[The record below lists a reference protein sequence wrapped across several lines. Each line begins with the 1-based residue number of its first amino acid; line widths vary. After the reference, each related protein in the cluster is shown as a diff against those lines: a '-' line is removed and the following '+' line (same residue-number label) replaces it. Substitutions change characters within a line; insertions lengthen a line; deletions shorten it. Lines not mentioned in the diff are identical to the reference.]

1 MRESLAAMKALLTVE
16 EGGGGEGEGEGEGE
30 GGGEEEESIEID
42 GEGEGEEE
50 NEDEEEAV
58 ERGREI
64 EMKMEDDSD
73 EEDDERKHKD
83 EVDDGVAVEGSRPLP
98 TDSINRTDEEASNM
112 AQKSVAKLTRHNIHN
127 VQERIQAL
135 EVESKHKSKFKLKL
149 KTVLKEN
156 DSVNRN
162 KSGQHKW
169 NGNSNINMNGNMN
182 YYDGQKVDSEEIHI
196 VIVPRAPVKVNTS
209 HDVHNRSNPLIP
221 HDKSLISI
229 KNGMKFTEC
238 SSHLEACSA
247 GMIRLRALIS
257 KDEVDLT
264 LVIHEPEIW
273 TRLETIINHE
283 SICYFIFFFMHRS
296 RTKKYFLP
304 FLTRNLVIL
313 SVKKFIFIYL

>member
-1 MRESLAAMKALLTVE
+1 
-16 EGGGGEGEGEGEGE
+16 
-30 GGGEEEESIEID
+30 
-42 GEGEGEEE
+42 
-50 NEDEEEAV
+50 
-58 ERGREI
+58 
-64 EMKMEDDSD
+64 MKMDDDSD
-73 EEDDERKHKD
+73 EEDDERKDKD
-83 EVDDGVAVEGSRPLP
+83 KVNVDDDDVAVEGSRPLAAG
-98 TDSINRTDEEASNM
+98 SMNRTDEEASNIE
-112 AQKSVAKLTRHNIHN
+112 QKSVAKLTRHNIHN

-169 NGNSNINMNGNMN
+169 NGNSDININGNMN
-182 YYDGQKVDSEEIHI
+182 YYDGHKVDSEEIHI

-209 HDVHNRSNPLIP
+209 HDVHNRFNPLIP

-273 TRLETIINHE
+273 TRLERIINHE
-283 SICYFIFFFMHRS
+283 IICYFIFIFM
-296 RTKKYFLP
+296 
-304 FLTRNLVIL
+304 
-313 SVKKFIFIYL
+313 